1 MKKLNIVIISNVIF
15 PRIAPR
21 AFRATELA
29 KALAKK
35 GHNVTLIASLGT
47 YNYENFEKETSIRVK
62 NLGNTPF
69 DLRNSDG
76 QIKVSLFKKAIIFFL
91 IKLFHFPEVLLMPKV
106 KKTIL
111 AEKNIDLLIS
121 IALPYT
127 IHWGVSLINKK
138 EKNFNTWVSDC
149 GDPFMGN
156 TVTKPYFYFKY
167 LEKFWGR
174 KTDFIAVPVID
185 AKEAYYKEV
194 EHKIVEIPQGF
205 DFSEIELETYKKNK
219 ITTFLYA
226 GLFYPE
232 KRDPTAFLSYLC
244 TLDTEFKFIIYT
256 SKTELL
262 KPFINKLAGKLEIR
276 DSVDRNV
283 LIKEMSKVDFLINI
297 ENKGTTA
304 QVPSKLIDYTLSK
317 RPILEIS
324 SDFPTQ
330 EKENFDKFLLEDYS
344 KQKIIDNF
352 EKYNSENVADAFLK
366 LHQLNNE

>member
-1 MKKLNIVIISNVIF
+1 MEKLNIVIISNVIL

-35 GHNVTLIASLGT
+35 GHNVTLIASLGK
-47 YNYENFEKETSIRVK
+47 YNYESFENETSIKVK

-106 KKTIL
+106 KKSIL
-111 AEKNIDLLIS
+111 AEKKIDLLIS

-156 TVTKPYFYFKY
+156 AVAKPYFYFKY

-174 KTDFIAVPVID
+174 KTDFITVPVID

-205 DFSEIELETYKKNK
+205 DFSEIKLEPYEKNK

-232 KRDPTAFLSYLC
+232 KRDPTKFLNYLC
-244 TLDTEFKFIIYT
+244 SLQSDFKFIIYT

-262 KPFINKLAGKLEIR
+262 KPFFEKLDGKLEIR
-276 DSVDRNV
+276 ESIDREK
-283 LIKEMSKVDFLINI
+283 LITEMSKVDFLINI

-324 SDFPTQ
+324 SDFTAQ
-330 EKENFDKFLLEDYS
+330 EKENFDKFLLYDYS
-344 KQKIIDNF
+344 GQKIIDNF
-352 EKYNSENVADAFLK
+352 EKYDSKNVADAFLK
-366 LHQLNNE
+366 LYQLNNE